1 MARRTFAV
9 SHAKYNHDMAS
20 KSITT
25 EVHIEATPERVWHIL
40 TDLDRYPEWNP
51 FITQASGQLAE
62 GGRLSIQAGG
72 MAFKPVV
79 RVYRPSQELQWLGSL
94 WFRGLFD
101 GAHRFELVPQS
112 DGTTLLRHS
121 EDFSGL
127 LVGLLASKLDRDTR
141 AGFVAMNE
149 ALKARAETMDVPT
162 E

>member
-1 MARRTFAV
+1 MTFAV
-9 SHAKYNHDMAS
+9 SHSKHSHDMAH

-25 EVHIEATPERVWHIL
+25 EIHILATPERVWRIL

-51 FITQASGQLAE
+51 FITRASGQLAE
-62 GGRLSIQAGG
+62 GRRLSIQAGD

-79 RVYRPSQELQWLGSL
+79 QVFRPDRELQWLGSL
-94 WFRGLFD
+94 WFKGLFD
-101 GAHRFELVPQS
+101 GAHRFELIPQA

-127 LVGLLASKLDRDTR
+127 LVGVLASKLDQDTR
-141 AGFVAMNE
+141 AGFEAMNE